1 MPGGHAPPPTFYR
14 MQDILLGL
22 LLLTLAV
29 LLFVSAVWEWG
40 TWVVVLLGILFVA
53 NVLVWLVAVG
63 EKRRRR

>member
-1 MPGGHAPPPTFYR
+1 